1 MEARDGYAARGAE
14 AGDLPLSQ
22 SVSSSARAR
31 PLALAGLA
39 VLVGAGLMAGGCA
52 SNRIREPTAPVYVER
67 PVDQLYNEARD
78 QLARGNLV
86 AAVQGFEEVDRQHP
100 YSEWARRALLMG
112 AYAQYQQNK
121 YDEAITSAQRFIQL
135 YPGNPSTPYAYYLIA
150 QSYFEQI
157 VDVGRDQRM
166 TELALAAL
174 NEVVQRYPQS
184 EYARDARLK
193 MDMAR
198 DQLAGKEMEIG
209 RYYLRENQQI
219 AAIGRF
225 RRVVDLYQ
233 TTTHVPEALHRLVEA
248 NLSIGLMDEAMQV
261 GAVLGY
267 NYPGSTWY
275 EASYRLLTDRGLR
288 PETAPD
294 GEVRRPLLERL
305 NPFRGRSPSET
316 RGSAPAPS
324 AAS

>member
-1 MEARDGYAARGAE
+1 MSQQPV
-14 AGDLPLSQ
+14 LIPSILSPRRLAILATA
-22 SVSSSARAR
+22 S
-31 PLALAGLA
+31 LALLASACAGRT
-39 VLVGAGLMAGGCA
+39 GLRDAA
-52 SNRIREPTAPVYVER
+52 APVYVER
-67 PVDQLYNEARD
+67 PVEQLYNEARD
-78 QLARGNLV
+78 QLGRGNYT

-121 YDEAITSAQRFIQL
+121 YEDAIADAQRFIQL

-209 RYYLRENQQI
+209 RFYLRNDQHI

-225 RRVVDLYQ
+225 RRVIDLYQ

-248 NLSIGLMDEAMQV
+248 NLSIGLVTEATRV

-288 PETAPD
+288 PATEPAA
-294 GEVRRPLLERL
+294 GERRGLLPRL
-305 NPFRGRSPSET
+305 SNPFRGRSPSQT
-316 RGSAPAPS
+316 RGSAPAP
-324 AAS
+324 AGT